1 MAHSY
6 DIAFVGSGNL
16 ATHLAKNLQKAG
28 HRIVGV
34 SSRRLERAGEL
45 AAHLSRDTAAVENP
59 LSLPEAEIYILAI
72 ADDALESLWETWQP
86 PSPQKIVLH
95 TSGSVSINSLRNLST
110 RYGVLYPIADVFCR

>member
-34 SSRRLERAGEL
+34 SSRRLERAEQL
-45 AAHLSRDTAAVENP
+45 AAHLSNDTVAVDNP

-72 ADDALESLWETWQP
+72 ADDALESL
-86 PSPQKIVLH
+86 
-95 TSGSVSINSLRNLST
+95 
-110 RYGVLYPIADVFCR
+110 